1 MTKDECRWAV
11 MAAIEKYWDERMPDR
26 DDLYTLYYTILD
38 PAVDKMLDEIDRK
51 QSEYDFKQRRKKCQT
66 C

>member
-1 MTKDECRWAV
+1 MTKDECRWQI
-11 MAAIEKYWDERMPDR
+11 MTAIEAYWDKRMPDR

-38 PAVDKMLDEIDRK
+38 PAVDKMLEEIDRK
-51 QSEYDFKQRRKKCQT
+51 ESEYDFQQRRKKCQT